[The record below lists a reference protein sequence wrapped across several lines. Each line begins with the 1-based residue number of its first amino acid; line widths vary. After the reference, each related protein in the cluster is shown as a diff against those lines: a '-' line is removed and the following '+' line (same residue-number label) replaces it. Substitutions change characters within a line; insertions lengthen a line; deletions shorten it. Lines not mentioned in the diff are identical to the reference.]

1 MIFSRQLPVVPVIV
15 FVLTPIMA
23 GIEAHAG
30 RIPAWPSDSTSLIAA
45 TQGPGLEAWVQLL
58 GMLLLLLGIFAAA
71 AWGIK
76 RWRLLPQLREGGH
89 YLKVLETRS
98 LGQRNSLLVVQ
109 YQSRKFLVGS
119 GSNGVH
125 LIGDLSNESSLDQDQ
140 SRDDASSGGVGEDLG
155 ERPGFFSEL
164 SQHIQ
169 KEDK

>member
-30 RIPAWPSDSTSLIAA
+30 TLPAWPSDSTSVIAA

-58 GMLLLLLGIFAAA
+58 GMLLLLLCIFAVA

-76 RWRLLPQLREGGH
+76 RWRLLPQLRDGGH
-89 YLKVLETRS
+89 HLKVLESRS

-119 GSNGVH
+119 GSNGVQ
-125 LIGDLSNESSLDQDQ
+125 LIGDLSNESSLGQDQ
-140 SRDDASSGGVGEDLG
+140 SGDDTSSEGGGEDLA
-155 ERPGFFSEL
+155 ERPGFFSQL

>member
-30 RIPAWPSDSTSLIAA
+30 TPPAWASDSTSVIAA

-58 GMLLLLLGIFAAA
+58 GMLLLLLGIFAAV

-89 YLKVLETRS
+89 HLKVLETRS

-140 SRDDASSGGVGEDLG
+140 SRDDASSDGAGEDLG